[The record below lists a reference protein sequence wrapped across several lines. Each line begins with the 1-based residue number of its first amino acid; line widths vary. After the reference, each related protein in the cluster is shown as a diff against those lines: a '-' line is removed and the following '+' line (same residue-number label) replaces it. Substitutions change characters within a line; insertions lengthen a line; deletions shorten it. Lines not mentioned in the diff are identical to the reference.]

1 MKSKPLAQFTLALA
15 AGSLSFW
22 SPIVAARFL
31 FGGDWGVLLTVFPL
45 TFALPLVGC
54 LVLEAFTHQAVRPRL
69 RFAGAMLLGI
79 WITAPFWITLAGTA
93 VPGQGFHMAGAWSYV
108 GIMTASFPF
117 SVIMMATYD
126 GSLFAVLLTTIALLA
141 FSSARWSF
149 QPLLSRCIIF
159 GQH

>member
-1 MKSKPLAQFTLALA
+1 MKAKPLAQFGLAMA
-15 AGSLSFW
+15 VGSLSFW

-31 FGGDWGVLLTVFPL
+31 FGGDWGVLLTIFPL
-45 TFALPLVGC
+45 TFAPLLGC
-54 LVLEAFTHQAVRPRL
+54 LVLDAFTQQVGRPRL

-108 GIMTASFPF
+108 GLTTVLFPF

-126 GSLFAVLLTTIALLA
+126 GSLFAVFLTTIALLA
-141 FSSARWSF
+141 FSATRWSF
-149 QPLLSRCIIF
+149 PPLLSRCIIF
-159 GQH
+159 GQR